1 MKMVKDDI
9 VQESPVI
16 KPMNGEKAIAT
27 DVVKIFQRRANKYLI
42 ALGIVLFVGVI
53 AYMLISKREL
63 DALLLTLSK
72 DHHMFYW
79 MVLVG
84 FLAEIVAGSMGMGYG
99 VICTTILLILNISPP
114 IISASIHS
122 AESFT
127 TAAGSISHYKF
138 GNVNKKLTKLLAI
151 PAVIGAVV
159 GALLLTYVGERYAKM
174 TKPVI
179 AVYTMYLGLRI
190 LQNAFAKKNGN
201 GNGGT
206 PKKKT
211 NITVLGLVGGFI
223 DSFGG
228 GGWGPLVTGTFI
240 KNGRTPRYVIGS
252 STIAKFILTFAS
264 AVTFLFTVGIHHWN
278 IVAGLLIG
286 GIITAP
292 FSAMLTARLPMKK
305 MFIAVG
311 VVVIAMSLIT
321 IYRAIFL

>member
-1 MKMVKDDI
+1 MNDDKMEKVVVMK
-9 VQESPVI
+9 P
-16 KPMNGEKAIAT
+16 T
-27 DVVKIFQRRANKYLI
+27 DVKEVATSDVTKTFQSKINVYLI
-42 ALGIVLFVGVI
+42 AFGILAIVSVVIYILFANGELNGVLQ
-53 AYMLISKREL
+53 
-63 DALLLTLSK
+63 TLNK
-72 DHHMFYW
+72 DHHLFYW

-114 IISASIHS
+114 VISASIHS

-151 PAVIGAVV
+151 PAIFGAVC
-159 GALLLTYVGERYAKM
+159 GALLLSYVGERYAKM

-179 AVYTMYLGLRI
+179 AAYTMYLGIRI
-190 LQNAFAKKNGN
+190 LQNAFAKKKENAGVK
-201 GNGGT
+201 
-206 PKKKT
+206 KKKT
-211 NITVLGLVGGFI
+211 NIPVLGFIGGFI

-252 STIAKFILTFAS
+252 STIAKFVLTFAS
-264 AVTFLFTVGIHHWN
+264 AVTFIFTVGVHHWN
-278 IVAGLLIG
+278 IIAGLLLG
-286 GIITAP
+286 GVITAP
-292 FSAMLTARLPMKK
+292 FSAMLAARLPVRK

-311 VVVIAMSLIT
+311 MVVIIMSLIT
-321 IYRAIFL
+321 IYRTIFL